1 MKGEVA
7 GSIAVDAPRKPR
19 GAGKS
24 LAHKVAALDV
34 QIERAL
40 KAIRRAESRYERLR
54 ARRAEMVEDAKRVA
68 AMMSAI
74 Q

>member
-40 KAIRRAESRYERLR
+40 NAIRRAESRYERLKNR
-54 ARRAEMVEDAKRVA
+54 RTALVEQARKQRAELD
-68 AMMSAI
+68 AI